1 MLQNKIVLGMLTR
14 RAQDIKRQF
23 NTILDLGSGPG
34 HFTKLI
40 RKDRAQKVVMLDSSG
55 P

>member
-1 MLQNKIVLGMLTR
+1 MLRTEVILDSLTG

-40 RKDRAQKVVMLDSSG
+40 GKDRAQKVVMLDSSG
-55 P
+55 L